1 VPQIVKRPSEAARN
15 VVTGTVTRLSHRSGR
30 SQAPATRTANKIEVV
45 IRLHAERFELAGEA
59 LDKARIHGLIGKSLP
74 LDKDSPF
81 ADRTEVRNSD
91 IGPLCAR
98 AHVDKLRP
106 GPRGE
111 TVPRRS
117 DVDVV
122 DRSIGPLVAQ
132 RTPLLSIP
140 SNFEEEM
147 ECQPLYV
154 VATLN
159 LYTKPPTG
167 YALTIYNFPTSQ
179 TIETRQ
185 VRPGCGQVP
194 YARL

>member
-1 VPQIVKRPSEAARN
+1 MTGPVP
-15 VVTGTVTRLSHRSGR
+15 RLRHRFGR
-30 SQAPATRTANKIEVV
+30 SQAPATRTANKIEIV
-45 IRLHAERFELAGEA
+45 IQLHAKRFELAGEA
-59 LDKARIHGLIGKSLP
+59 LDKACIDALVGKGLP

-81 ADRTEVRNSD
+81 ADRSEVRNSY

-98 AHVDKLRP
+98 AHVDKLRA
-106 GPRGE
+106 GSRGE
-111 TVPRRS
+111 TFPRRS
-117 DVDVV
+117 DIDLV
-122 DRSIGPLVAQ
+122 DRSIGVLVAQ
-132 RTPLLSIP
+132 RTVRLSIP
-140 SNFEEEM
+140 SNFKEEM

>member
-1 VPQIVKRPSEAARN
+1 VTRPVP
-15 VVTGTVTRLSHRSGR
+15 RLSHRSGCG
-30 SQAPATRTANKIEVV
+30 QAPATRAANKIEVV
-45 IRLHAERFELAGEA
+45 IQLHAKRFELAGEA
-59 LDKARIHGLIGKSLP
+59 LDKARVHRLIGKGLP

-81 ADRTEVRNSD
+81 ADRSEVRNSD

-98 AHVDKLRP
+98 AHVDKLRA

-111 TVPRRS
+111 TFPRRS
-117 DVDVV
+117 DVDFV
-122 DRSIGPLVAQ
+122 DRTIGALVAQ
-132 RTPLLSIP
+132 RTLRLSIP
-140 SNFEEEM
+140 SNFKEEM

-167 YALTIYNFPTSQ
+167 YALTVYNFPTTP

-185 VRPGCGQVP
+185 VRPGCCQVP